1 MDKVLLVSVIALAVA
16 LLSMLVNLALVW
28 KISDLKSK
36 LERLDVTVSDRT
48 GTLHLDDV
56 EISNQLNKLECNTKD
71 AFEKLTNHLTRHD
84 DQIDKLVDGYK
95 ALEIIVNKH
104 TKQLEDLGNFAGI
117 TTGELRVLEQ
127 KIYNSCKSKEL
138 PESEPITKQI
148 RERIEDASLRSNVKT
163 NNIEI
168 NSLGTRVS
176 ILENKLKEFVNKRH
190 DILVEQNDAVNRLCK
205 MEHRVAKLLEG
216 FDTFKDGINRVV
228 NNHMVE
234 VDRRIRNRMIPVEEV
249 DIRKYKPDRRRKD
262 NYYRKPNKSNVII
275 DEFASDII
283 E

>member
-28 KISDLKSK
+28 KISDLKNR
-36 LERLDVTVSDRT
+36 LEWVELTVSDRT
-48 GTLHLDDV
+48 STLHLDDV

-95 ALEIIVNKH
+95 ALEIIANKH

-127 KIYNSCKSKEL
+127 KIYNSCKPKEL
-138 PESEPITKQI
+138 PEPEPITKQI
-148 RERIEDASLRSNVKT
+148 SERIEDASLRSNVKT

-168 NSLGTRVS
+168 NSLGVRMS
-176 ILENKLKEFVNKRH
+176 ILENRIKQNLTENGLVARVNK
-190 DILVEQNDAVNRLCK
+190 L
-205 MEHRVAKLLEG
+205 EHQVSVLERG
-216 FDTFKDGINRVV
+216 FTSFKGGINRVLDY
-228 NNHMVE
+228 HMVE
-234 VDRRIRNRMIPVEEV
+234 VDRRIRNRMVPVEEV
-249 DIRKYKPDRRRKD
+249 DIRKHKPDRRRKD

-283 E
+283 K

>member
-36 LERLDVTVSDRT
+36 LEWLDITVSDRSS
-48 GTLHLDDV
+48 TLHLDDV

-71 AFEKLTNHLTRHD
+71 AFEKLTNHLTRHND
-84 DQIDKLVDGYK
+84 EIDRVVKKYEEMETRV
-95 ALEIIVNKH
+95 AKH
-104 TKQLEDLGNFAGI
+104 TGQLEDLGNFAGI

-127 KIYNSCKSKEL
+127 KIYNSCKPKEL
-138 PESEPITKQI
+138 PEPEPIREQI
-148 RERIEDASLRSNVKT
+148 EEASLRSNITT

-168 NSLGTRVS
+168 NSLGTRLS
-176 ILENKLKEFVNKRH
+176 ILENKIKQNLTENGLISRVNKLECGMS
-190 DILVEQNDAVNRLCK
+190 DLCK
-205 MEHRVAKLLEG
+205 DIDKVKLDVVYHALALNSKINQKVGGKDVAPN
-216 FDTFKDGINRVV
+216 DV
-228 NNHMVE
+228 
-234 VDRRIRNRMIPVEEV
+234 
-249 DIRKYKPDRRRKD
+249 KPDRRRKD
-262 NYYRKPNKSNVII
+262 NYYRKPNKSNVVI

>member
-36 LERLDVTVSDRT
+36 LEWLDVTVSNRT
-48 GTLHLDDV
+48 STLHKDDV
-56 EISNQLNKLECNTKD
+56 EISNQLNKLEYDTKD

-104 TKQLEDLGNFAGI
+104 TGQLEDLGNFAGI

-127 KIYNSCKSKEL
+127 KIYNSCKPKEL
-138 PESEPITKQI
+138 PEPEPITKQI
-148 RERIEDASLRSNVKT
+148 SERIEEASLKVNVKT

-168 NSLGTRVS
+168 NSLGTRLS
-176 ILENKLKEFVNKRH
+176 ILENKIKQNLTENGLVARVNKLECGMSDLRK
-190 DILVEQNDAVNRLCK
+190 DIDKVKLDMVYHTLALNSKIVQVVGSKDVAPNDV
-205 MEHRVAKLLEG
+205 
-216 FDTFKDGINRVV
+216 
-228 NNHMVE
+228 
-234 VDRRIRNRMIPVEEV
+234 
-249 DIRKYKPDRRRKD
+249 KPDRKRKD
-262 NYYRKPNKSNVII
+262 NYYRKPNKQQVIY
-275 DEFASDII
+275 DEFADDIMK
-283 E
+283 

>member
-28 KISDLKSK
+28 KISDLKHQIEWLEKGSIDDLKYYLTKNMDKVTK
-36 LERLDVTVSDRT
+36 LEND
-48 GTLHLDDV
+48 
-56 EISNQLNKLECNTKD
+56 TKD
-71 AFEKLTNHLTRHD
+71 AFEIITNNLKLHGTLLDEMST
-84 DQIDKLVDGYK
+84 KFALLDGR
-95 ALEIIVNKH
+95 VSKH
-104 TKQLEDLGNFAGI
+104 HKQLEDLGNFAGI

-138 PESEPITKQI
+138 PEPEPLTKHI
-148 RERIEDASLRSNVKT
+148 SERIEEASLKVNVKT

-168 NSLGTRVS
+168 NRLAERVS
-176 ILENKLKEFVNKRH
+176 VLENKLEEFVNKRH
-190 DILVEQNDAVNRLCK
+190 DILVEQNDALNRLSK
-205 MEHRVAKLLEG
+205 MEHRVSKLLEG
-216 FDTFKDGINRVV
+216 FDTFKGGINRVLDH
-228 NNHMVE
+228 HMVE

-249 DIRKYKPDRRRKD
+249 DIRKHKPDRKRKD
-262 NYYRKPNKSNVII
+262 NYYRKPNKQQVIY

>member
-28 KISDLKSK
+28 KISDLKNR
-36 LERLDVTVSDRT
+36 LEWVDLTVSDRT
-48 GTLHLDDV
+48 GHLHLDDV

-71 AFEKLTNHLTRHD
+71 AFEKLTNHLIRHD
-84 DQIDKLVDGYK
+84 DQIEKLVDGFK

-127 KIYNSCKSKEL
+127 KIYNSCKPKEL
-138 PESEPITKQI
+138 PEPEPIREQI
-148 RERIEDASLRSNVKT
+148 EEASLTCEVMT

-168 NSLGTRVS
+168 NSLGTRLS
-176 ILENKLKEFVNKRH
+176 ILENQIKRNLTENDLVARVNK
-190 DILVEQNDAVNRLCK
+190 
-205 MEHRVAKLLEG
+205 LEC
-216 FDTFKDGINRVV
+216 R
-228 NNHMVE
+228 
-234 VDRRIRNRMIPVEEV
+234 VEEV
-249 DIRKYKPDRRRKD
+249 DIRKHKPDRRRKD